1 MPLNLSGLGGAG
13 LGGGMHLGNIDVGP
27 LVQAATQPPGIQ
39 FLQGLATLPDAFNKA
54 QFDASQAQEERLKSK
69 TLQMQ
74 IAQNQWD
81 QSVAMIQKNPDLAGT
96 PAMIRKMQGLSADTG
111 YMLPLDSQ
119 GRIDTSVWGTSLTD
133 FIKDKDL
140 AQRWFAADKPGK
152 ETLAR
157 LYHLTGITNDDY
169 NAAPVRTAQ
178 EQNLFDKFGIDKEKA
193 DAYVKNT
200 TAYTAA
206 RVGNYTAMNAV
217 DAARAK
223 NLYET
228 GQAALLRAK
237 SYGDDIQNKLTIARE
252 KNATA
257 LQVAQ
262 TRADAGGQISY
273 RSSLR
278 ASEQAVRQATELYNK
293 LKADVGTAIS
303 NGASPDDPDVQAI
316 QAQAA
321 QAQKGID
328 AANIQLQDAQAR
340 GPELQQQA
348 QSRGVSR
355 QAGKEATVHPT
366 VPSGAQ
372 PIATDRN
379 NKPVYFVN
387 GHYLYGDGTPYQP

>member
-1 MPLNLSGLGGAG
+1 MPGPLSS
-13 LGGGMHLGNIDVGP
+13 LGGGGGLPSGP
-27 LVQAATQPPGIQ
+27 LGPINVGSLISAATLPPGIQ

-54 QFDASQAQEERLKSK
+54 NFDASQAQEERLKSK

-293 LKADVGTAIS
+293 LKADVGTAIQ

-340 GPELQQQA
+340 GPEMQRQA
-348 QSRGVSR
+348 QSTNVTR
-355 QAGKEATVHPT
+355 QSGKPSATVT
-366 VPSGAQ
+366 NANQGRAYIVQ
-372 PIATDRN
+372 PGTG
-379 NKPVYFVN
+379 KVFYKYP
-387 GHYLYGDGTPYQP
+387 DGTYDTTPPPQ